1 MSKTWRSGP
10 KLETL
15 GMELSK
21 QLIYLKEGKWE
32 LPPEHVAPETQED
45 CSGEEFNFSD
55 PDSSDEGSGWE
66 TEEEV
71 NDK

>member
-1 MSKTWRSGP
+1 
-10 KLETL
+10 
-15 GMELSK
+15 MELSK